1 MTAPVDALS
10 PVRAALLRAARAS
23 ADAVRDRAEADAQET
38 LRSARATAEAVLARA
53 RDLGRADGA
62 AEAARER
69 VRAVQDAW
77 TAELAA
83 RAEVHAAL
91 RAAVRAG
98 VRRELTEDASVRS
111 CCAEAARRL
120 LGPQA
125 RVTAAS
131 EGGVTAE
138 VPGRR
143 IDLSAD
149 ALADRALDRL
159 GVRAETL
166 WEPA

>member
-1 MTAPVDALS
+1 MTAPADALS
-10 PVRAALLRAARAS
+10 PVRAELLRAARAS
-23 ADAVRDRAEADAQET
+23 ADAVRDRAQTDVEET
-38 LRSARATAEAVLARA
+38 LRSARATAEAVLERA
-53 RDLGRADGA
+53 RELGRADGA

-77 TAELAA
+77 AAELAA
-83 RAEVHAAL
+83 RAEVYAAL
-91 RAAVRAG
+91 RAAVHAG
-98 VRRELTEDASVRS
+98 VRREFTADASIGPR
-111 CCAEAARRL
+111 CAETARRL
-120 LGPQA
+120 LGPRA
-125 RVTAAS
+125 RVTTAS

-143 IDLSAD
+143 VDLSAD

-159 GVRAETL
+159 GVRAERL

>member
-1 MTAPVDALS
+1 MTAPLDALS

-23 ADAVRDRAEADAQET
+23 ADAVRDRAQADAEET

-69 VRAVQDAW
+69 VRAAQDAW
-77 TAELAA
+77 AAELAA
-83 RAEVHAAL
+83 RAEVYAAL
-91 RAAVRAG
+91 RTAVHAG
-98 VRRELTEDASVRS
+98 VRRRFTEDASVGS
-111 CCAEAARRL
+111 LSAEAARKL

-125 RVTAAS
+125 RVTAAPA
-131 EGGVTAE
+131 GGVTAE

-143 IDLSAD
+143 VDLSAD

>member
-10 PVRAALLRAARAS
+10 PVRAELLRAARAS
-23 ADAVRDRAEADAQET
+23 ADAVLDRAQADAEET

-53 RDLGRADGA
+53 RDLGRTDGA

-69 VRAVQDAW
+69 VRAVQDVWA
-77 TAELAA
+77 TELAA
-83 RAEVHAAL
+83 RAEVYAAL
-91 RAAVRAG
+91 RAAVRTN
-98 VRRELTEDASVRS
+98 VRREFMEDSSLRAR
-111 CCAEAARRL
+111 CTEAARKL
-120 LGPQA
+120 LGPHA

-143 IDLSAD
+143 VDLSAE